1 MSVPSAL
8 FWILKPANH
17 ECWVSLTLKHQL
29 LTGVIFPLVT
39 PFSADDSID
48 RAAIAKLVRF
58 AIDGGAG
65 TLMPTALTGEG
76 LLLTEEETLEVWDA
90 VFEATAGK
98 VPVLPAIVA
107 TTTKRAMRMARA
119 AEKFGACAIMVAPVI
134 SELYAGRSES
144 DVYGFHAAV
153 AQTTDLSI
161 ALFNYPS
168 FTGVDYTA
176 PLVAR
181 LAQIEN
187 IGYIKESTG
196 DSRRIHAMHRLV
208 GERIQVICGAP
219 HFALEAFALGCQ
231 AWITGIMNIAP
242 RSAKQLMHAVL
253 DDVDL
258 VAARDIYYSRL
269 LPLVDAMAQ
278 TNNPT
283 GVIKAGLRARGI
295 DVGVPRSP
303 GSDLDEV
310 QFKALVKLVRE
321 IEKAESARAT
331 LARPRL

>member
-1 MSVPSAL
+1 M
-8 FWILKPANH
+8 
-17 ECWVSLTLKHQL
+17 KHQF
-29 LTGVIFPLVT
+29 LTGAICPLVT

-48 RAAIAKLVRF
+48 RVGIAKLVCF
-58 AIDGGAG
+58 AIDGGAEI
-65 TLMPTALTGEG
+65 LMPTALTGEG
-76 LLLTEEETLEVWDA
+76 PQLTEQETLEVWDA
-90 VFEATAGK
+90 VFEAAEGK
-98 VPVLPAIVA
+98 IPVFPAIVA
-107 TTTKRAMRMARA
+107 TTTQRAKRLARA
-119 AEKFGACAIMVAPVI
+119 AEKFGACAIMVAPII
-134 SELYAGRSES
+134 SELYAGRSEN

-153 AQTTDLSI
+153 ADTTNISI

-181 LAQIEN
+181 LTQIES

-196 DSRRIHAMHRLV
+196 DSRRIHAIHRLV

-242 RSAKQLMHAVL
+242 RSAKQLIDAML
-253 DDVDL
+253 DDVNL
-258 VAARDIYYSRL
+258 VAARDIYYSRI
-269 LPLVDAMAQ
+269 LPLVDFMAH

-295 DVGVPRSP
+295 DVGAPRSP
-303 GSDLDEV
+303 GSDLGSVE
-310 QFKALVKLVRE
+310 FHALAKLVGE
-321 IEKAESARAT
+321 IEKAETAT
-331 LARPRL
+331 QATHARPPN